1 MVQVGDDEDRDLF
14 LSSVPKVT
22 STVLG
27 MLKASTVFML
37 IN

>member
-1 MVQVGDDEDRDLF
+1 MGDDEGRDLF
-14 LSSVPKVT
+14 LSSVPKMT

-27 MLKASTVFML
+27 MLKASSVFML

>member
-1 MVQVGDDEDRDLF
+1 MGDDEDRDLF
-14 LSSVPKVT
+14 LSSVSKVT

-27 MLKASTVFML
+27 MLKASTVIML